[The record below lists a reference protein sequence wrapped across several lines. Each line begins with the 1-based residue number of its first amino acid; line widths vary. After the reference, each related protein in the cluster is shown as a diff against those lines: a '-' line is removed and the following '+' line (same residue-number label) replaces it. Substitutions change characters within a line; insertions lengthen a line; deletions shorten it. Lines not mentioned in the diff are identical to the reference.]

1 MSAADTLPRALV
13 FDWDNTL
20 VDSWT
25 TIHEALV
32 RTFTAMGHEPWT
44 LAQTKARARHSLR
57 DAFPALF
64 GERWDDARKL
74 YLDHFTAIHIE
85 RLAPIAGA
93 AEVLAEARQA
103 GFHLAVLSN
112 KTGRILRL
120 EATHLGWADYFVRLV
135 GAGDARAD
143 KPDPAAMRYVLE
155 GSGLAGADVWYIGD
169 TALDMECAARAGCVG
184 VLIGEPDAEDKGF
197 LDFPPQHRFADVTA
211 LGRYLRRR
219 GSAPPSSESR

>member
-1 MSAADTLPRALV
+1 MSLPRALV

-20 VDSWT
+20 VDSWA

-32 RTFTAMGHEPWT
+32 LTFTAMGHEPWT
-44 LAQTKARARHSLR
+44 LAETKARVRHSLR

-64 GERWDDARKL
+64 GDRWEEARKL

-93 AEVLAEARQA
+93 AALLTEARDA

-120 EATHLGWADYFVRLV
+120 EVEHLGWQGYFAKLV

-143 KPDPAAMRYVLE
+143 KPDPLAMEFALA
-155 GSGLAGADVWYIGD
+155 GSGFGGADVWYLGD

-184 VLIGEPDAEDKGF
+184 VLVGAIDPEDQGF
-197 LDFPPQHRFADVTA
+197 VRFPPQRQFADFTA
-211 LGRYLRRR
+211 LGLGLR
-219 GSAPPSSESR
+219 GEPAPPPSGNR

>member
-1 MSAADTLPRALV
+1 MTAEVDTAPRAIV

-20 VDSWT
+20 VDSWA

-32 RTFTAMGHEPWT
+32 LTFAAMGHEPWT
-44 LAQTKARARHSLR
+44 LAETKARVRHSLR

-64 GERWDDARKL
+64 GDRWDEARKL
-74 YLDHFTAIHIE
+74 YLDHFTAIHID
-85 RLAPIAGA
+85 RLAPIVGA
-93 AEVLAEARQA
+93 AELLVEARGA

-120 EATHLGWADYFVRLV
+120 EAEHLGWSEHFVRLV

-143 KPDPAAMRYVLE
+143 KPDPVAMQFVLE
-155 GSGLAGADVWYIGD
+155 GSGFAGNDVWYVGD

-184 VLIGEPDAEDKGF
+184 VLIGDGDPQDQGF
-197 LDFPPQHRFADVTA
+197 ARFPPQRRFADFTA
-211 LGRYLRRR
+211 LGRLLR
-219 GSAPPSSESR
+219 GEADPPSNGSR

>member
-1 MSAADTLPRALV
+1 MSLPRAIV

-20 VDSWT
+20 VDSWA

-32 RTFTAMGHEPWT
+32 LTFTAMGHEPWT
-44 LAQTKARARHSLR
+44 LAETKARVRHSLR

-64 GERWDDARKL
+64 GDRWDEARKL

-85 RLAPIAGA
+85 RLTPIVGA
-93 AEVLAEARQA
+93 AELLLETQRA

-120 EATHLGWADYFVRLV
+120 EAEHLGWSKHFVRLV

-143 KPDPAAMRYVLE
+143 KPDPAAMQFVLE
-155 GSGLAGADVWYIGD
+155 GSGCVGNDVWYVGD
-169 TALDMECAARAGCVG
+169 TALDMECAANAGCLG
-184 VLIGEPDAEDKGF
+184 VLVGEADPGDAGF
-197 LDFPPQHRFADVTA
+197 ARHPPAMIFSACADLARHVGG
-211 LGRYLRRR
+211 L
-219 GSAPPSSESR
+219 